1 MKKTNLARKLA
12 IVAMTMT
19 LVLSTSPFPTVAQA
33 LAQDAARDGEAA
45 VVQDDAEGRDVSVD
59 AEADANTVPGEGAD
73 DLNEAPAANE
83 GVAEPEEAATD
94 AAVGA
99 SAAAATDDAEL
110 AADDAATPAP
120 AARPAETFDASAYV
134 SQLNLTLSS
143 GGVTKTYTA
152 SGSGEIDTTP
162 DFPDGLE
169 RKASY
174 VANITLDMK
183 SMLDAQG
190 KYPFVAGDK
199 ITCRVPD
206 IINVGG
212 TTTGRLRDSTADWD
226 GAHDGVGTYEVVK
239 GADGHN
245 VMTITYDD
253 GYVAEKSGK
262 ILSSAVKLSGGFDL
276 TGQTNESFGTT
287 LFFGALNVK
296 TKFSKLEII
305 RNLSIEKT
313 GTVENRG
320 PGFSSSSPYYPRGG
334 SASLDSEG
342 FLTYTVT
349 VKAGEDNTFKLT
361 NVKVTDL
368 FDDESQAKVDLSSMK
383 LVSVINDSSDTTASA
398 VEIRDGGD
406 NIIGWN
412 IGDLNIGAS
421 AMVTFKV
428 KLDKQGVTDAVHAA
442 KTADPESDAIDART
456 LKNTA
461 TVSADDTAPV
471 SDDYSTF
478 VSNYV
483 RVSKSTSNYDYTTQ
497 SKHFSITVRA
507 PADNRYT
514 MYDVPIHDYLDS
526 GAWEAA
532 YYEKSGIS
540 SMTVRHADGTT
551 ETLTPGNFE
560 QINERGDAD
569 SRSWYAT
576 IPEMRPGDVVS
587 IDSYVTFSDA
597 YWTRPAGGYVVGNPD
612 STYNQVQVGNVG
624 GGHYAN
630 DLNQVRDYATFIVT
644 KTILGKNT
652 PNINSDGTIDWV
664 ITGNEAGKTSTPA
677 NVAGLVLND
686 VLGPNQEFTGSPAT
700 VTFYNQDGSVAG
712 TDTVALPEGT
722 KSFSYTIPD
731 QYGICGY
738 RISYRARITDWDSYV
753 GPAKRYTN
761 TVNGLTSGTALRPR
775 VAAMDKHFVQQ
786 ADDWSQWQTSI
797 YSGLEN
803 GDTYVDTSRSG
814 IRYMYFTQE
823 DLDGITLKIDGI
835 AVDESLYEIA
845 PVQAGSGDGKYASY
859 QIMFK
864 GKVAVNNGGD
874 EVTPSV
880 DHPLVIGYKAHMVNP
895 GSNSLRD
902 YYNDATLTA
911 GGAVDSDNDYCR
923 RANRSEVV
931 KRVESS
937 GNGYITWRVQANY
950 YGYSGQPDG
959 TCVVTDTLPAGLT
972 YVDSVKLQGQGQIDS
987 VTPVVNDDGTT
998 TLTIHLSGLEHDEVC
1013 KAHPEDNNGSKEFHF
1028 TIKTKITDP
1037 EYLYGSE
1044 SRDFT
1049 YTNSVSLNDRYGNLK
1064 QASATATIKHVA
1076 MSKTMVYSEV
1086 TAPYAQFSIE
1096 ANQDR
1101 LDLNPDGDTVGITDV
1116 SSKTLSI
1123 DLNSINV
1130 VDARTGLPVSFT
1142 VDASQMG
1149 NNEFT
1154 VRVPDNTHVKITYQ
1168 AQVLGYVGQNVQVD
1182 NSAFYE
1188 GHRTTNGEGSISK
1201 LVAVLNASGQA
1212 VSEPMVRL
1220 SKRNEAA
1227 VALGGAT
1234 YRLDAYDEAAG
1245 QWETV
1250 RDGIAT
1256 TDDNSVKGVKV
1267 ESLEL
1272 DKLYRF
1278 VETQAPAGYVLDPTP
1293 HYFVLFGDTAP
1304 TVNYPADVDPDDVFQ
1319 GPSGSVITAYDQP
1332 YTPVRFTKVS
1342 DDGVQLAGAQFSVYS
1357 VAEDGTVSADVA
1369 VDEAGNPA
1377 TFTTQADAA
1386 NVVSLAPGAYQLVE
1400 TSAPEGYEVAAPVN
1414 FEVRGDVNR
1423 TVLVDGQT
1431 VQSGAGDAV
1440 NGGVGVTD
1448 VSARASLKVTKTW
1461 DDCSDF
1467 DGARPTS
1474 VTVQLFADGV
1484 AVDGSTVELSADENW
1499 TASFD
1504 DLTVMKEGKQVAY
1517 SVREIDPETS
1527 DPVESGETLSNGYT
1541 VTVGATT
1548 GSAATAATG
1557 GYSVALTNAREPEF
1571 TSVNVSKLWD
1581 DADNQDGV
1589 RPESVTVQLFAD
1601 GNALDGKTEELSE
1614 ENGWAASF
1622 GDLPAANA
1630 DGSAI
1635 VYTVK
1640 EIDPETGELVDFG
1653 SAMANGYVPQ
1663 LTSAAFAGY
1672 PAGKDPTAG
1681 VVTDGDVDVDP
1692 APGADGAGDAAR
1704 ATDAAAGQ
1712 APGTGDADQAPGAGD
1727 ADQDR
1732 RSVSY
1737 VITNVRAPE
1746 TVDVSVSKKWD
1757 DGNSASRPTSVTV
1770 NLLANDQKFESV
1782 VLNADGNWTYTFA
1795 GLDKFAAGQEIVY
1808 TVEEADVPEG
1818 YTATVDGNVAN
1829 GFTVTNT
1836 KPVPPAPSQ
1845 PKKDMP
1851 QTGDNAPVALMRLL
1865 SVAGATLVC
1874 ASVAARLHAAR
1885 KR

>member
-12 IVAMTMT
+12 VVAMTMT
-19 LVLSTSPFPTVAQA
+19 LALSTSPFPTVAQA
-33 LAQDAARDGEAA
+33 LAQDAARDGGAT
-45 VVQDDAEGRDVSVD
+45 VMQDDAEDQGISAG
-59 AEADANTVPGEGAD
+59 AEADANVAPANDVD
-73 DLNEAPAANE
+73 DANETPAANE
-83 GVAEPEEAATD
+83 GVAESGDPAVSEAAGVNAIAATD
-94 AAVGA
+94 NADP
-99 SAAAATDDAEL
+99 S
-110 AADDAATPAP
+110 ADDVVAP
-120 AARPAETFDASAYV
+120 ASSERQAETFDANAYV
-134 SQLNLTLSS
+134 SKLRLALSS
-143 GGVTKTYTA
+143 DGVTKTYEA
-152 SGSGEIDTTP
+152 SGSEEIDTTG
-162 DFPDGLE
+162 DFPNGLE

-174 VANITLDMK
+174 VADITIDTR

-206 IINVGG
+206 IVNVGG
-212 TTTGRLRDSTADWD
+212 TTAGRLRDTTADWD
-226 GAHDGVGTYEVVK
+226 GAHNGVGNYEVTK

-245 VMTITYDD
+245 IMTITYDD
-253 GYVAEKSGK
+253 GYVTEKSGK

-276 TGQTNESFGTT
+276 TGQTNESFDTT
-287 LFFGALNVK
+287 LFFGTLNVK
-296 TKFSKLEII
+296 TKFSKLEIV

-320 PGFSSSSPYYPRGG
+320 PGVTGSSPYYPRDG

-342 FLTYTVT
+342 YLTYTVT

-368 FDDESQAKVDLSSMK
+368 FDAESQAKVDLSTMK
-383 LVSVINDSSDTTASA
+383 LVSVINDSTNTTASA
-398 VEIRDGGD
+398 AEIRGDDG

-412 IGDLNIGAS
+412 IGDLNIGAT
-421 AMVTFKV
+421 AKVTFKV
-428 KLDKQGVTDAVHAA
+428 KLDKQGVTDAVDAA
-442 KTADPESDAIDART
+442 KAGDSGSDAIDART

-471 SDDYSTF
+471 SDDYSTY

-483 RVSKSTSNYDYTTQ
+483 KVSKSTSNYDYTTQ
-497 SKHFSITVRA
+497 SKHFTITVTA
-507 PADNRYT
+507 PSDNRYT
-514 MYDVPIHDYLDS
+514 MHNVPIHDFLDNN
-526 GAWEAA
+526 AWESAC
-532 YYEKSGIS
+532 YEKSGIS

-551 ETLTPGNFE
+551 ETLAPGNFE
-560 QINERGDAD
+560 QINERGNAD

-576 IPEMRPGDVVS
+576 IPEMRPGDVVT
-587 IDSYVTFSDA
+587 IDSYVAFSEA
-597 YWTRPAGGYVVGNPD
+597 YWTRPAGGYVVGNSSD
-612 STYNQVQVGNVG
+612 TYNRVHVGNVG
-624 GGHYAN
+624 AGHNAN
-630 DLNQVRDYATFIVT
+630 DLNLTSSASWFRVT
-644 KTILGKNT
+644 KTVLGKNS

-664 ITGNEAGKTSTPA
+664 ITGNEAGKTSTPT

-686 VLGPNQEFTGSPAT
+686 VLGPDQEFMGSSAS

-712 TDTVALPEGT
+712 TDTIALPEGT

-731 QYGICGY
+731 QYGTCEY

-753 GPAKRYTN
+753 GPAKKYTN
-761 TVNGLTSGTALRPR
+761 TVNGLTSSTSERPR

-814 IRYMYFTQE
+814 ISYMYFTQE
-823 DLDGITLKIDGI
+823 DLDGITLTIDGV
-835 AVDESLYEIA
+835 AVDENLYEIA
-845 PVQAGSGDGKYASY
+845 PVQAGASDDKYASY
-859 QIMFK
+859 QITFK
-864 GKVAVNNGGD
+864 GKVTVNNGGV

-880 DHPLVIGYKAHMVNP
+880 DYPLVIGYKAHMVNP
-895 GSNSLRD
+895 GLQSSRD

-911 GGAVDSDNDYCR
+911 GNAVDSDYDYCK
-923 RANRSEVV
+923 RANREEVR

-937 GNGYITWRVQANY
+937 ANGYITWYVRANY

-972 YVDSVKLQGQGQIDS
+972 YVDVAKVQGQGQIDS

-998 TLTIHLSGLEHDEVC
+998 TLTICLSGLGHDEVC
-1013 KAHPEDNNGSKEFHF
+1013 KAHPNDNNGGKEFHF
-1028 TIKTKITDP
+1028 TIKTKVTDP
-1037 EYLYGSE
+1037 EFLYGSE

-1049 YTNSVSLNDRYGNLK
+1049 YINNVSLNDRYGNPK
-1064 QASATATIKHVA
+1064 QASATAAIKHVA
-1076 MSKTMVYSEV
+1076 MSKTMVYNEV
-1086 TAPYAQFSIE
+1086 TAPNAQFSIE

-1130 VDARTGLPVSFT
+1130 VDARTGLPVNFT

-1154 VRVPDNTHVKITYQ
+1154 VHVPDNTHVKITYQ

-1188 GHRTTNGEGSISK
+1188 GHKTTGDENSISQ
-1201 LVAVLNASGQA
+1201 LVTVLNASGQA
-1212 VSEPMVRL
+1212 ISEPMVRL
-1220 SKRNEAA
+1220 SKRDEAA
-1227 VALGGAT
+1227 AALGGAT
-1234 YRLDAYDEAAG
+1234 YRLDAYDEATG
-1245 QWETV
+1245 QWNTI
-1250 RDGIAT
+1250 RDDVVT
-1256 TDDNSVKGVKV
+1256 TDDNSIKGVKV

-1278 VETQAPAGYVLDPTP
+1278 VETQAPAGYVLDATP

-1304 TVNYPADVDPDDVFQ
+1304 TVSYPADVDPADVFQ

-1357 VAEDGTVSADVA
+1357 VAEDGTVSADPA

-1377 TFTTQADAA
+1377 TFTSQADAA

-1400 TSAPEGYEVAAPVN
+1400 TTAPDGYEIAAPVN
-1414 FEVRGDVNR
+1414 FEVRGDVIR
-1423 TVLVDGQT
+1423 TVLVNGQT

-1448 VSARASLKVTKTW
+1448 ASAKASLRVTKTW

-1467 DGARPTS
+1467 DGVRPTS

-1484 AVDGSTVELSADENW
+1484 AVDGSTVELSADGNW

-1504 DLTVMKEGKQVAY
+1504 GLVVMKEGRQISY
-1517 SVREIDPETS
+1517 SVKEIDPETG
-1527 DPVESGETLSNGYT
+1527 DPVESGETLSGGYT
-1541 VTVGATT
+1541 VTVGTTT
-1548 GSAATAATG
+1548 GGAATAATD
-1557 GYSVALTNAREPEF
+1557 GYAVALANACEPEH

-1601 GNALDGKTEELSE
+1601 GEAMDGETEELSE
-1614 ENGWAASF
+1614 DNGWAASF
-1622 GDLPAANA
+1622 GDLPVANA

-1640 EIDPETGELVDFG
+1640 ELDQETGEFVDFG
-1653 SAMANGYVPQ
+1653 SAMGNGYVPQ
-1663 LTSAAFAGY
+1663 LTSATFAGY
-1672 PAGKDPTAG
+1672 PAGQDPTG
-1681 VVTDGDVDVDP
+1681 GI
-1692 APGADGAGDAAR
+1692 
-1704 ATDAAAGQ
+1704 ATDDGPAL
-1712 APGTGDADQAPGAGD
+1712 
-1727 ADQDR
+1727 DR

-1746 TVDVSVSKKWD
+1746 TIDVSITKKWD
-1757 DGNSASRPTSVTV
+1757 DGDSATRPTSVTV
-1770 NLLANDQKFESV
+1770 NLLANGRKFESV
-1782 VLNADGNWTYTFA
+1782 VLSADGNWTYTFA

-1818 YTATVDGNVAN
+1818 YTATVDGGVAN

-1836 KPVPPAPSQ
+1836 KPVPPVPSQ

-1865 SVAGATLVC
+1865 SVAGATLAC
-1874 ASVAARLHAAR
+1874 AGVAARLHAAR